1 MKILATALALTIC
14 HLNASEFLSPDD
26 LVKSLLDVPATGKA
40 VGTFFATN
48 IDTQT
53 AENGAGFKASTS
65 TCFAIST
72 RHLLTGS
79 HTLDLIGG
87 DLKNCFVSMLD
98 IICEYCVLSP
108 TFKGPLYKKVKN
120 ITREPGGANLA
131 IIELYEDLGV
141 TPLTLGKFNSGV
153 ATGISTAAPT
163 LAGIPGSPAKWKHT
177 FSYDGFLA
185 EEEASLEA
193 WFVVPATVTVD
204 DVRSHT
210 ITSAEITRV
219 GYGCTSLLTHGDD
232 GAPIL
237 QGDEVVAVCD
247 GWSLKKAHLSEKPVH
262 LLENKFT
269 LVESY
274 RAWIESIVSPK
285 KDAEE
290 AKEKEIVA

>member
-53 AENGAGFKASTS
+53 AEDCAKFKTSTS
-65 TCFAIST
+65 TCFAIGT

-87 DLKNCFVSMLD
+87 DLKDCFVSMVD
-98 IICEYCVLSP
+98 IICEDCVLSP
-108 TFKGPLYKKVKN
+108 TFKGPRYQKVKN
-120 ITREPGGANLA
+120 ITREPNGANLA
-131 IIELYEDLGV
+131 IVELYEDLGV
-141 TPLTLGKFNSGV
+141 TPLALGKFNSGV
-153 ATGISTAAPT
+153 ATGISTAVPT
-163 LAGIPGSPAKWKHT
+163 LAGIPGGPDKWKHT
-177 FSYDGFLA
+177 FSYGGFSA
-185 EEEASLEA
+185 EEEAYLEA
-193 WFVVPATVTVD
+193 WFVVPTTVTAD
-204 DVRSHT
+204 DIRSHA

-232 GAPIL
+232 GAPLL

-247 GWSLKKAHLSEKPVH
+247 GWRLSKATVCEKPMH
-262 LLENKFT
+262 LLANKFT
-269 LVESY
+269 IVEPY
-274 RAWIESIVSPK
+274 IPWIKSIVSPK

-290 AKEKEIVA
+290 AKEKEKL